1 MSVTLLITS
10 GDGPGECEIAVAKVL
25 ERLRIEAEAQDI
37 DMDAAVVEGRSGLL
51 SATVSLDG
59 AGSGAMASTWFG
71 TIQWIAQSPLRPKH
85 RRKNWF
91 VGVHPVDAPPTMP
104 TLDPNDVSLSTL
116 RAGGPGGQQQNTTD
130 SAVRAVHVPTG
141 LAVVAR
147 SERSQHR
154 NKARALERLQVL
166 LTLRT
171 VKDIEAHDRSRNR
184 LHHQLER
191 GNPVRVFSGAHFQE
205 IR

>member
-10 GDGPGECEIAVAKVL
+10 GDGPGECEMAVAKVL
-25 ERLRIEAEAQDI
+25 DRLRIEAEAQDI
-37 DMDAAVVEGRSGLL
+37 DMDAAVVEGRSGPV

-59 AGSGAMASTWFG
+59 AGSRELASNWIG
-71 TIQWIAQSPLRPKH
+71 TVQWIAQSPLRPKL

-91 VGVHPVDAPPTMP
+91 VGVHLVDAPPTLP

-116 RAGGPGGQQQNTTD
+116 RAGGPGGQHQNTTD

-154 NKARALERLQVL
+154 NKARALQRLQVL

-184 LHHQLER
+184 LLHQLER
-191 GNPVRVFSGAHFQE
+191 GNPVRVFSGARFEE